1 MRALNVLLAL
11 LFPVVLF
18 LALFEGGLR
27 LLGKGPVESG
37 LRFDEVAVDSR
48 DNIVAAGTFGNSV
61 SATCTLGN
69 HKRLGRISPIWC
81 SHL

>member
-27 LLGKGPVESG
+27 LIGKGPTESG
-37 LRFDEVAVDSR
+37 LRFDEVV
-48 DNIVAAGTFGNSV
+48 G
-61 SATCTLGN
+61 
-69 HKRLGRISPIWC
+69 
-81 SHL
+81 